1 MSGSAKRAY
10 FYWVQSGSPTPISNE
25 IAQLNLRATTIQAV
39 TDKVAT
45 STILTTF
52 KRDTKSN
59 VSLGFTATG
68 GFTDSTFSGSNNV
81 GVGNVALGKLTT
93 GSNNVGVGHNAAISC
108 RTGSGNAVIGHGAL
122 WDNIDGSYNT
132 AVGTSAGNNNTGS
145 SNTFIG
151 YRAGR
156 GSSSKSFNNTTCIG
170 VGSVATDSNQ
180 IVLGTAVNTVIG
192 GQYNVISD
200 ARDKSEIRDTI
211 IGLDFISQLRP
222 VDYKCSPRNSSD
234 DTPAGKRFHHG
245 LIAQEVKVAMDT
257 MGVDFGGYQD
267 HKVNGGADQLTL
279 GYSELIAPMIQSIKE
294 LSAKI
299 CELESKNAALAT
311 RLAAVENQVQ

>member
-1 MSGSAKRAY
+1 MSGSSKRAY
-10 FYWVQSGSPTPISNE
+10 LYWVQSGSPTPVGKD
-25 IAQLNLRATTIQAV
+25 IAKLNSRATTIQAITDNV
-39 TDKVAT
+39 TT

-52 KRDTKSN
+52 KRDSRAN

-68 GFTDSTFSGSNNV
+68 GLTDSTFSGSSNV
-81 GVGNVALGKLTT
+81 GVGNIALGKLTT
-93 GSNNVGVGHNAAISC
+93 GSNNVGVGHNVAYSC
-108 RTGSGNAVIGHGAL
+108 RKGSGNTAIGYGAL

-132 AVGTSAGNNNTGS
+132 AVGMSAGNNNIGS

-156 GSSSKSFNNTTCIG
+156 NSSSNSYNNTTCIG
-170 VGSVATDSNQ
+170 VGSVASGHNQ
-180 IVLGTAVNTVIG
+180 IVLGNVGNTVSG
-192 GQYNVISD
+192 GTYTTISD
-200 ARDKSEIRDTI
+200 ARDKSEIRETI

-222 VDYKCSPRNSSD
+222 VDYKYSLRNSSND
-234 DTPAGKRFHHG
+234 IPIGKRFHHG
-245 LIAQEVKVAMDT
+245 LIAQEVKATMDT

-294 LSAKI
+294 LKAKI
-299 CELESKNAALAT
+299 GELESKNTTLET
-311 RLAAVENQVQ
+311 RLAALENAVQ